1 MTGKHTSE
9 TIEHSGI
16 VISSDSKSV
25 KVSITS
31 ATACSGCHA
40 EGVCSLSGSEKKTI
54 EVKGH
59 YPFNPGDS
67 VMVGMEKSMGTRALF
82 FGYIFPVVVVV
93 ISLIVMIMAGVHEG
107 ISGLISLLFLAAY
120 YFLIYL
126 FRKQIDRQFIF
137 TIKTL

>member
-40 EGVCSLSGSEKKTI
+40 EGACSLSGSEKKLI
-54 EVKGH
+54 EVKGN
-59 YPFNPGDS
+59 YKFNPGDS
-67 VMVGMEKSMGTRALF
+67 VMVGMEKSMGAKALF
-82 FGYIFPVVVVV
+82 FGYIFPAIVVLM
-93 ISLIVMIMAGVHEG
+93 SLIIMIMTGVHEA
-107 ISGLISLLFLAAY
+107 ISGLLSLLFLAVY
-120 YFLIYL
+120 YVIIYL